1 MNTGDFLLL
10 VLTAL
15 AAGFCRSLRIIPK
28 ISAALVAAFSTGL
41 RRKFVISRKASL
53 IVRNACAA
61 LAGDLTLLL
70 GIHGC
75 EAAF

>member
-1 MNTGDFLLL
+1 M
-10 VLTAL
+10 
-15 AAGFCRSLRIIPK
+15 
-28 ISAALVAAFSTGL
+28 AAFSAGL

>member
-1 MNTGDFLLL
+1 M
-10 VLTAL
+10 LTAL
-15 AAGFCRSLRIIPK
+15 AAGFCSPLRIIPK
-28 ISAALVAAFSTGL
+28 ISAALMAAFSAGL

-61 LAGDLTLLL
+61 LTGDLTLLL

-75 EAAF
+75 KAAF